1 MSVLALS
8 RDVQTSVRYDQNT
21 LNLGIENIDGD
32 DGGMIQRKPGFS

>member
-8 RDVQTSVRYDQNT
+8 RDVQTSVRYNQNT

-32 DGGMIQRKPGFS
+32 DGGMIQRKPSFS